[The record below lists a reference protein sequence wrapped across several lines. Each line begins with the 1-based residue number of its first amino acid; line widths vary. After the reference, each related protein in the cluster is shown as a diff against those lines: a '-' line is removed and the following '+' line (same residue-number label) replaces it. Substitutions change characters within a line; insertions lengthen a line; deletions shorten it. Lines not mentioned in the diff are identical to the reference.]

1 MPFVFIDEYKVLLKR
16 AAYTPR
22 IRMFLIVLVM
32 RIKEEV
38 SNEKANTRYSIFYFY
53 WSLFFIIIVN
63 SR

>member
-1 MPFVFIDEYKVLLKR
+1 MPFVFIDEYKVLLKW

-32 RIKEEV
+32 SIKEEV
-38 SNEKANTRYSIFYFY
+38 SNEKVNTRYSIFYFY

-63 SR
+63 SW